1 MGNQWKIPI
10 NLTFIRFYMSHPGKS
25 SFYEIELVSLNK
37 PNSTLKAT
45 LHTPEEV
52 RSFLDAPLR
61 CGNCAVIIARI
72 EDYVDYGNF
81 MAFINE
87 SGLAYVRLLEHQG
100 FYAKRSPELFA
111 PRKILFKDE
120 TGIEF
125 SADENKTIPVTT
137 ALQALDYWLPAQQQ
151 FPEIYWEAE

>member
-1 MGNQWKIPI
+1 
-10 NLTFIRFYMSHPGKS
+10 MSHPGKP
-25 SFYEIELVSLNK
+25 SFYEIELVYFNK
-37 PNSTLKAT
+37 TNSTLKAT
-45 LHTPEEV
+45 LHTPKEI

-61 CGNCAVIIARI
+61 FGNCAVMIARI
-72 EDYVDYGNF
+72 EGYVDYGNF

-100 FYAKRSPELFA
+100 FYAKRSPELSA
-111 PRKILFKDE
+111 PREIIFKDE

-125 SADENKTIPVTT
+125 AVSENQTISVAT

-151 FPEIYWEAE
+151 FPQIYWKTE